1 MPGDAQPAVNDK
13 WINKFLQ
20 HLATDRGAS
29 AYTQRNYR
37 QAMLEFYRWHQAER
51 QHSPAWERLQRDDF
65 RAYLRFLG
73 RHNLSRATI
82 QLRFS
87 ALRTFYRFLVRHGE
101 VASSPIKNLTLPK
114 LGKRL
119 PKFQIGRASCRE
131 RV

>member
-13 WINKFLQ
+13 WIDKFLQ

-37 QAMLEFYRWHQAER
+37 QAMLEFHRWHQAER
-51 QHSPAWERLQRDDF
+51 QQPPAWEQLQRDDF

-73 RHNLSRATI
+73 RHNLSRAAI

-87 ALRTFYRFLVRHGE
+87 ALRTFYRFLIRHGA
-101 VASSPIKNLTLPK
+101 VASSPRKNLALATIE
-114 LGKRL
+114 KRL
-119 PKFQIGRASCRE
+119 PMFLSPQQMAE
-131 RV
+131 LL